1 MSSSTSV
8 HWTAGYIDAL
18 YEAHLEDHGLAAP
31 PLGLLLP
38 LGDAAG
44 DDDVLAVLGP
54 DGEGVG
60 VGAVVHR
67 THLVNLDT
75 ESSNKQSKIITSS
88 N

>member
-1 MSSSTSV
+1 MWNFKLHEGSFP
-8 HWTAGYIDAL
+8 
-18 YEAHLEDHGLAAP
+18 AHLEDHGLAAP

-60 VGAVVHR
+60 VGPVVHR
-67 THLVNLDT
+67 AHLVNLAVRRVTIYDFI
-75 ESSNKQSKIITSS
+75 ELI
-88 N
+88 